1 MVVKVDISAGNR
13 ISFEATAFTFFI
25 ILLICLIC
33 ILLLVVVFLY
43 KCFQGKREETEKI
56 PCTDANGGEECS
68 PANVENNT
76 GGQEKVIMEIM
87 GMNAPVRHGI
97 LVQRRNK
104 EAVATSLENRE
115 DMEAQEGDKMKK
127 KQVSGNAG
135 ETDQEGEKLKIT
147 HLPLNRVSSDV
158 ENSKRPLKGVTF
170 SREVI
175 VVDLGNE
182 YSAPRSY
189 TREHKERK

>member
-25 ILLICLIC
+25 ILLICLFC
-33 ILLLVVVFLY
+33 ILLLLVVFLY

-76 GGQEKVIMEIM
+76 G
-87 GMNAPVRHGI
+87 VRHGI
-97 LVQRRNK
+97 LVQRQNK

-158 ENSKRPLKGVTF
+158 ENSERPLKGVTF

>member
-1 MVVKVDISAGNR
+1 
-13 ISFEATAFTFFI
+13 
-25 ILLICLIC
+25 
-33 ILLLVVVFLY
+33 
-43 KCFQGKREETEKI
+43 
-56 PCTDANGGEECS
+56 
-68 PANVENNT
+68 
-76 GGQEKVIMEIM
+76 MEIM
-87 GMNAPVRHGI
+87 GMNEPVRHGI

-115 DMEAQEGDKMKK
+115 DTEAQEGDKMKK